1 MPILLTSLTQK
12 PIDKLLD
19 SSNPP
24 SPIVDKS
31 VLTDYITYKSPK
43 WDDIV
48 KPQLERRDAQI
59 AETIK
64 LGEEARQKAIEAAR
78 IAKQAQEVQTP
89 PPATNVAYSGSH
101 ADWLNAAG
109 VPADQQQ
116 CATLLINKES
126 GFRVDAY
133 NPSGAYGIPQSL
145 PGSKMASA
153 GADWQTNPV
162 TQIRWMVGYVNDRY
176 GGFCQ
181 AWAHSQAANWY

>member
-1 MPILLTSLTQK
+1 MQS
-12 PIDKLLD
+12 
-19 SSNPP
+19 
-24 SPIVDKS
+24 
-31 VLTDYITYKSPK
+31 
-43 WDDIV
+43 
-48 KPQLERRDAQI
+48 
-59 AETIK
+59 
-64 LGEEARQKAIEAAR
+64 KATKASQNAL
-78 IAKQAQEVQTP
+78 IAKVVPQAQ
-89 PPATNVAYSGSH
+89 AASGSH

-162 TQIRWMVGYVNDRY
+162 TQIRWMVGYVNARY

-181 AWAHSQAANWY
+181 AWAHSQAVNWY